1 MTEKV
6 SKRRLEFSTRGHH
19 ETRIAKRGK
28 ILKENYRFKH
38 ELKMTFFL
46 IFTRNRGGCNAR
58 EKRWG
63 KQSYLATSREDIRE
77 AHAILAS

>member
-38 ELKMTFFL
+38 ELKMTFLLNFYAKQRRL
-46 IFTRNRGGCNAR
+46 QRF
-58 EKRWG
+58 G
-63 KQSYLATSREDIRE
+63 KTVG
-77 AHAILAS
+77 